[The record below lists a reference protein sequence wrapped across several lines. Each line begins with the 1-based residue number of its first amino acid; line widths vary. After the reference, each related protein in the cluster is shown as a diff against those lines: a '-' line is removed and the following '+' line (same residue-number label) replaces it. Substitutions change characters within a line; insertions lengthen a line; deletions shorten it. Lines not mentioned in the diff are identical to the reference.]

1 MRSIFTY
8 QSRSGLRT
16 FLFFLISIMLMVMDK
31 RMESFTLVRS
41 ALSVPIAPLQYMVSE
56 PIQIFAYLKNIINTH
71 DKLVSENLQLKANE
85 LLLQSQLQRLLA
97 IESENNYLKS
107 LLQSS
112 HHVKEKMKIAEVLS
126 VRFEPY
132 MHRVVLNK
140 GSQDGVYLGQ
150 PVLDANGIMG
160 QVVQVGPITSE
171 VLLIND
177 PQSGISVQNT
187 RTGVRAVVVGDSYS
201 SNLRL
206 MFVSKT
212 TEIKQGDF
220 FITSG
225 LGGHYPEGYPVGKVV
240 SVSQDPAS
248 QFAEVILQPSAHLE
262 STRQVLLIWYQ
273 KHA

>member
-1 MRSIFTY
+1 
-8 QSRSGLRT
+8 
-16 FLFFLISIMLMVMDK
+16 MLMVMDK